1 MANIFVWFLA
11 NIICWSWRRGA
22 ASSEY
27 HTGRKLY
34 CCCCCLYIKD
44 FFWDIFR
51 VSSLDTIVGELLDT
65 GFTYL
70 VWFLCLSSLL
80 RTVWWEWECLRRL
93 FKFLFWAAFAL
104 YVFWIIITGAGTL
117 SNILKHFQICD
128 VSLLLY
134 NLSLTLL
141 QYSNFCNNLSKFGD
155 CVQLIQPISFFGK
168 ELILHPERFLESRDW
183 KTKLLKAKV
192 NLRCFTSAVLCFQTH
207 FGLFK
212 IICIFMEIVIL
223 VLETRKLDIVGSLLF
238 WILGTTKWQSLYCV
252 CKQQVWLRGPCEL
265 SGARTPSTPGTSRHP
280 LGTSPGTHY
289 WAACPNWWTGLSW
302 DNEERDLKRPSLCG
316 LCA

>member
-141 QYSNFCNNLSKFGD
+141 QYSNFCNNLSKLGD

-265 SGARTPSTPGTSRHP
+265 SGARTPSTPGTLKVP
-280 LGTSPGTHY
+280 L
-289 WAACPNWWTGLSW
+289 
-302 DNEERDLKRPSLCG
+302 
-316 LCA
+316 